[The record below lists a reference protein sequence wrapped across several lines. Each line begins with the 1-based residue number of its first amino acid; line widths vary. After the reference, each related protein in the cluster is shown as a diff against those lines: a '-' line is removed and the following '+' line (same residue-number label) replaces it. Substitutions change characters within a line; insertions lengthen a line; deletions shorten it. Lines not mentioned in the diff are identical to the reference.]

1 MTDQQPT
8 APGWRDDPDGR
19 RRWWDGQ
26 RWGAYAPWDAPGVGS
41 TPESRAALAR
51 LDPSLTFDP
60 TAAGRAQRA
69 AGRDD
74 REGPRQVSRAFLGNG
89 AGEPSSAAAP
99 TPRPA
104 APSRRMR
111 IAYALLLTLGLLGG
125 HRFYLGR
132 VRSATAQMLLSFAAA
147 ATIVVLQGTPE
158 PLLLAL
164 AVPAAAIVW
173 WIADL
178 FGTAGMVR
186 DVERRGPDQR

>member
-1 MTDQQPT
+1 MTDEQPA

-26 RWGAYAPWDAPGVGS
+26 RWGAYAPWDAPDDGS
-41 TPESRAALAR
+41 TPESRASLAR

-60 TAAGRAQRA
+60 TATGRAQRA
-69 AGRDD
+69 AHGDERDA
-74 REGPRQVSRAFLGNG
+74 PLQVSRAFLGNG
-89 AGEPSSAAAP
+89 PGEPLDAATPAP
-99 TPRPA
+99 RGA
-104 APSRRMR
+104 APSRRLR

-125 HRFYLGR
+125 HRFFLGR

-147 ATIVVLQGTPE
+147 GTVVVVQGSDE

-164 AVPAAAIVW
+164 VVPAAALIW

-178 FGTAGMVR
+178 FRTAGMAR
-186 DVERRGPDQR
+186 EAERRDPGQR